1 MKIWVHKANAKKEC
15 IETSV
20 DIHNAEKVTLDIVV
34 EFVPYNDIAASSDI
48 KPVYD
53 PKTKMIDE
61 QALADY
67 NDFIIE
73 VVNTIENRG
82 FTVLDVSSSNSSE
95 TSMYYTLADTR
106 QVNENDIDLI
116 IFLRISDHMQ
126 RITKTQ
132 KEWIE
137 DTRNATAEKYKQ
149 PKTKQRQLWAPRT
162 ILVNNNQ
169 FDTYDEAIIFVEQKA
184 DDWKRTIDIKRKNRK

>member
-1 MKIWVHKANAKKEC
+1 MKIWIHKADDLNKC

-20 DIHNAEKVTLDIVV
+20 DTSKAERVTLDIVV
-34 EFVPYNDIAASSDI
+34 EFAPCNDIAASSDI
-48 KPVYD
+48 RPIYD
-53 PKTKMIDE
+53 QKTKTIDE

-67 NDFIIE
+67 NDFIVE
-73 VVNTIENRG
+73 AVKSIENHG

-95 TSMYYTLADTR
+95 TSRYYTLADTR

-116 IFLRISDHMQ
+116 IFLRISNHMQ